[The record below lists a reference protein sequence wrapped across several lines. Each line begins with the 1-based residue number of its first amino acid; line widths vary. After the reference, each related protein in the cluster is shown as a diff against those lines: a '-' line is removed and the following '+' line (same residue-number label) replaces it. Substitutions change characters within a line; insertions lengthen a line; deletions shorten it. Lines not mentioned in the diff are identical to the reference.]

1 MKKIYICKK
10 CNNVI
15 TKEIE
20 GNGTLV
26 CCDEEMVLLTP
37 NTEDAAHEKHVP
49 VINVNDEE
57 IIVNVGE
64 VSHPMEENHSI
75 KWIRLENENETI
87 TKYLYPGEEPVCTFP
102 YLKNT
107 KVYAY
112 CDKHGLWVSEV
123 K

>member
-1 MKKIYICKK
+1 
-10 CNNVI
+10 
-15 TKEIE
+15 
-20 GNGTLV
+20 
-26 CCDEEMVLLTP
+26 MVLLTP

-49 VINVNDEE
+49 VINVNAEE